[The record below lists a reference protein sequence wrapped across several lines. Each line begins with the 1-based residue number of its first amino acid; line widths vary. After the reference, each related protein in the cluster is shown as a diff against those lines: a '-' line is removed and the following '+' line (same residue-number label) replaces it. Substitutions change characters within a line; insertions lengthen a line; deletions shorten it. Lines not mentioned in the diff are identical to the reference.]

1 MNMIFLVNV
10 IEMDLLKYDGLL
22 QLDLFLRGFGVHS
35 VHVVDLGEI
44 LLIGVQESFV
54 LKLKML
60 TSRTFTHWIDFLRL
74 FYFPCNDVLL
84 SDLWSSKNFDL
95 FCKETNKFS

>member
-1 MNMIFLVNV
+1 M
-10 IEMDLLKYDGLL
+10 
-22 QLDLFLRGFGVHS
+22 RGVGVHS

-54 LKLKML
+54 LEVKML
-60 TSRTFTHWIDFLRL
+60 TGGTFTHWIDFLWL
-74 FYFPCNDVLL
+74 FYFSSIDVLL

-95 FCKETNKFS
+95 FCKEANKFS